1 MAELMARI
9 FGLVTRFM
17 PISEIP
23 WKGGTHTVGDGKML
37 WQQFSGFLIGLG
49 LLNESRILLGLIM
62 SK

>member
-1 MAELMARI
+1 MARI

-17 PISEIP
+17 SISEIP
-23 WKGGTHTVGDGKML
+23 RQGEHSVRGGKML

-49 LLNESRILLGLIM
+49 LVNESWFLLGLIM